1 MFLGGAIGLIVI
13 AILRFTAVNTPT
25 IHDAIINLYHFFFG
39 LIIILAQMNVHKVVD
54 NFRFLNYYWGK
65 CLFCFFLASM
75 SFSNKTESFE
85 RWVLSIY
92 FFACAACFLALC
104 HYDKGKDAEQKMFDQ
119 QLQSAL
125 ETTRDDEEAWVDE
138 EKIPF
143 WNRMWKKDKRLGNRE
158 E

>member
-1 MFLGGAIGLIVI
+1 MKHKKKEKRKRTLLYVTKFLFLGGAIGLIVI

-25 IHDAIINLYHFFFG
+25 IHSAIINLYHFFFG
-39 LIIILAQMNVHKVVD
+39 LIIILSQMNVHKVVD

-75 SFSNKTESFE
+75 SFTNKTESFE

-104 HYDKGKDAEQKMFDQ
+104 HYDKGKDVEQKMFD
-119 QLQSAL
+119 L
-125 ETTRDDEEAWVDE
+125 
-138 EKIPF
+138 
-143 WNRMWKKDKRLGNRE
+143 
-158 E
+158 